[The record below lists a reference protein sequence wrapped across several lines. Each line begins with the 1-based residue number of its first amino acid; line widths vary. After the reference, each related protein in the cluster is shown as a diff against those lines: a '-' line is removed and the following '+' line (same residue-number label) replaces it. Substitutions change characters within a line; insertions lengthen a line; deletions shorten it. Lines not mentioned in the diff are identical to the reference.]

1 MQYVTEDMTVFDIFV
16 SEQFESKDDIEVVF
30 DIGSLHALESVEFA
44 KEFKNAK
51 IFTFEAHP
59 DSYEVCLLNTKNHP
73 SVTVIN
79 EAVNDFDGSC
89 KFYPMDKDKTI
100 TTWEDGNQG
109 ASSLYRAN
117 GSFDHIEKYVQY
129 EIEVPC
135 TRLDTFCQKNNLD
148 KIDIIWMDLQG
159 AELKALQSLGP
170 LLETVQIIHTEL
182 EIKPM
187 YEGQCLFDDVYNFL
201 LDNGF
206 EHEWGNTNVEF
217 FSNYIFRN
225 QRYPIKKKLFL
236 RRSSLYLSNLIKK
249 IIEKV
254 RLMALQYRGRLN
266 NE

>member
-1 MQYVTEDMTVFDIFV
+1 MLIQENNLSTPYVTTDMTVFDIYV
-16 SEQFESKDDIEVVF
+16 SEQFESKDNIEVVF

-51 IFTFEAHP
+51 IFTFEANP
-59 DSYEVCLLNTKNHP
+59 VSYEFCLLNTKNYP
-73 SVTVIN
+73 SVTVTN

-89 KFYPMDKDKTI
+89 KFYPIDKDKTI
-100 TTWEDGNQG
+100 TTWEDGNLG

-117 GSFDHIEKYVQY
+117 GSYDHIEKYVQY

-135 TRLDTFCQKNNLD
+135 TRLDTFCKKNNLT

-159 AELKALQSLGP
+159 AELKALQSLGQ

-187 YEGQCLFDDVYNFL
+187 YEDQCLFDEVYNFL

-206 EHEWGNTNVEF
+206 VLEWGNTNVEF

-225 QRYPIKKKLFL
+225 RRYPIKKKLFL
-236 RRSSLYLSNLIKK
+236 RRYSLYLSNLIKR

-254 RLMALQYRGRLN
+254 RLMM
-266 NE
+266 